1 MVTEATLKRKSI
13 NELENIR
20 AYNESK
26 VKELL
31 WEIDVIDSIL
41 AEKSQDE
48 VVKDGYYL
56 VDGTQSILAEV
67 VDGKIYQVYD
77 ANQDF
82 HINRKIAVRFEK
94 GDMVCQLKGKK
105 RKLTFM
111 IAKNSE
117 FNITNGTAYILVRS
131 NNKEYI
137 EKIANKFKAFLN
149 YQTENKEINE
159 TKEVFNQALA
169 VLNSE
174 LNENYTFDH
183 DSLFKFLDLKFV
195 KNLINHHNI
204 SVKIIGKVLTLIY
217 FITFL
222 NQKVFVHSFITLEEN
237 LKRYELSNNK
247 RDYKKLLKDIVKMPK
262 VNL

>member
-1 MVTEATLKRKSI
+1 MVSVATFSKKSRT
-13 NELENIR
+13 ELENIR
-20 AYNESK
+20 EYNEEK
-26 VKELL
+26 VKQLL
-31 WEIDVIDSIL
+31 LEIEVIDTIL
-41 AEKSQDE
+41 AEKSEDE
-48 VVKDGYYL
+48 IVKDGYYL

-77 ANQDF
+77 ANRDF

-111 IAKNSE
+111 IARNSE
-117 FNITNGTAYILVRS
+117 FNIANATAYILVRS
-131 NNKEYI
+131 NNNDYVDGI
-137 EKIANKFKAFLN
+137 VNKFKAFLN

-169 VLNSE
+169 VLNTE

-183 DSLFKFLDLKFV
+183 DSLFKFLDLRFV
-195 KNLINHHNI
+195 KNLIDYHDVNAK
-204 SVKIIGKVLTLIY
+204 VIGKVLTFIY

-222 NQKVFVHSFITLEEN
+222 NQKVFVHSFITHEEN
-237 LKRYELSNNK
+237 LKKYEISTIK
-247 RDYKKLLKDIVKMPK
+247 SDYKKLLKDIVKMPK